1 MLVAGHSRRVAGTD
15 GPDEDRLGVGVVWL
29 GVMRVA
35 TEAAKSVANAEYE
48 QKVYE
53 ITIAELL
60 GVDRMTVRRWL
71 GKRRVQDGK
80 F

>member
-1 MLVAGHSRRVAGTD
+1 METLNALKDAGT
-15 GPDEDRLGVGVVWL
+15 RLARAKRNL
-29 GVMRVA
+29 AEA
-35 TEAAKSVANAEYE
+35 TEAAKSVANAAYE